1 MDYIELILR
10 LPNNQLLREII
21 TSELAEIGFESF
33 MEETERLQAYIP
45 ANKFN
50 FEAVNDLEF
59 IKKNST
65 IITLEHNLI
74 NDKNWNAV
82 WESNYKPVII
92 PGKCAIRAPF
102 HKPVPDLKFDII
114 IEPKMSFG
122 TAHHETTAMMIEL
135 LFKINP
141 TSMTVLD
148 MGCGTGVLAI
158 LAAKMG
164 AIQVTAIDND
174 QWAYNNTKEN
184 IIKNNVSDVIV
195 YLGDASTPGTR
206 KYDLILANIN
216 RNILIKDIPVYENC
230 LNRDGTLVLSGFLTK
245 DITIMKK
252 TAQENGLEFSYSIN
266 KKNWAAVVLTKKVN
280 NEE

>member
-10 LPNNQLLREII
+10 LPNDQLLREII
-21 TSELAEIGFESF
+21 IAELAEIGFESF
-33 MEETERLQAYIP
+33 MEESELLQAYIP
-45 ANKFN
+45 ASEFD

-65 IITLEHNLI
+65 IVTLEHNLI

-102 HKPVPDLKFDII
+102 HKPVPGLKFDII

-135 LFKINP
+135 LFEINP

-158 LAAKMG
+158 LASKMG

-184 IIKNNVSDVIV
+184 IIKNNVSNVDV
-195 YLGDASTPGTR
+195 YLGDASTPGTK

-216 RNILIKDIPVYENC
+216 RNILIADIPEYENC
-230 LNRDGTLVLSGFLTK
+230 LNTGGTLLLSGFLTQ
-245 DITIMKK
+245 DIPIIQEN
-252 TAQENGLEFSYSIN
+252 AQENGFEFRYSIN
-266 KKNWAAVVLTKKVN
+266 KNNWAAVVLTKKAY
-280 NEE
+280 NE